1 MPGLEDPVSIQFD
14 NNAGFFQSKLRVD
27 YRTYSF
33 DKYDGKPMLI
43 LITCIGDDADLE
55 LEIYCDEEKMDYVI
69 VDSDSP
75 IGLTD
80 NAEKIAEEAY
90 SNGGKNGAVYV
101 KPTED

>member
-1 MPGLEDPVSIQFD
+1 M
-14 NNAGFFQSKLRVD
+14 
-27 YRTYSF
+27 
-33 DKYDGKPMLI
+33 
-43 LITCIGDDADLE
+43 
-55 LEIYCDEEKMDYVI
+55 

-101 KPTED
+101 KPTEDEEEIVE